1 VGSRQMTVAPYT
13 RTMFAFTQRV
23 FPLCSTRVLSSSRV
37 MRPASSSSVS
47 SSSTLLSEN
56 TRIKHNFQHGRT
68 IIPSF
73 PFSTWRYYSP
83 INYITTATMP
93 ISSMSRASLFV
104 RLVDDTN
111 NNRLA
116 QQQTTRGFA
125 TKKVSSADFHLS
137 LQMMY
142 LCNDNFFY
150 TLVSSFSSHADHSPL
165 LSSTTII
172 YNIQHKRVIK
182 QSKGFRGRAKNCF
195 RIAIRRLEK
204 SWQYAYRDRK
214 VKKRE
219 FRKLWIQR
227 MNAGVRQYGI
237 SYSRYVQMQARSG
250 VVLDRKIL
258 SGLAMYEPF
267 SFKAVVDVVKKF
279 SIEGGEAK

>member
-1 VGSRQMTVAPYT
+1 MGSRQMTVAPYT

-56 TRIKHNFQHGRT
+56 TRIKDNFQHGRT

-93 ISSMSRASLFV
+93 ISSMSRASRFV

-125 TKKVSSADFHLS
+125 TKKVSSADFQAL
-137 LQMMY
+137 L
-142 LCNDNFFY
+142 N
-150 TLVSSFSSHADHSPL
+150 SPP
-165 LSSTTII
+165 
-172 YNIQHKRVIK
+172 
-182 QSKGFRGRAKNCF
+182 
-195 RIAIRRLEK
+195 
-204 SWQYAYRDRK
+204 
-214 VKKRE
+214 
-219 FRKLWIQR
+219 
-227 MNAGVRQYGI
+227 
-237 SYSRYVQMQARSG
+237 SY
-250 VVLDRKIL
+250 
-258 SGLAMYEPF
+258 
-267 SFKAVVDVVKKF
+267 
-279 SIEGGEAK
+279 IE